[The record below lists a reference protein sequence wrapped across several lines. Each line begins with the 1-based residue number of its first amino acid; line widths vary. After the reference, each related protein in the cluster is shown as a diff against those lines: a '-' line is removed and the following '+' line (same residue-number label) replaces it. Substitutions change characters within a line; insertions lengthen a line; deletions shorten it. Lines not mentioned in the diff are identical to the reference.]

1 MSLRALS
8 CMGQGAAATGDGVN
22 MREDAEQA
30 GPNGKE
36 EAAFADTQTDE
47 AGASAVQTFII
58 PLLGAF

>member
-1 MSLRALS
+1 
-8 CMGQGAAATGDGVN
+8 MGQGAAATGDGVN

-30 GPNGKE
+30 SPNSKE

-47 AGASAVQTFII
+47 AGASAVKTFII